1 MDGVPDNSI
10 CYLHAVGLG
19 GYDKHP
25 NIKDKKWWEYTNE
38 ELAELGD
45 AAKDF
50 FIGNAVL
57 PVAMGGNVYLNN
69 AVPSLHESN
78 AKIYVQKAINVEINP
93 EHGKVKIQVNDPH
106 LFQGASP
113 MVITTDLLGKTY
125 HADMNYEEPDG
136 NPYRFDSDFFG
147 IKRPEA
153 DVTPGPFELT
163 DHGNTDFEI

>member
-1 MDGVPDNSI
+1 
-10 CYLHAVGLG
+10 
-19 GYDKHP
+19 
-25 NIKDKKWWEYTNE
+25 
-38 ELAELGD
+38 
-45 AAKDF
+45 
-50 FIGNAVL
+50 
-57 PVAMGGNVYLNN
+57 
-69 AVPSLHESN
+69 
-78 AKIYVQKAINVEINP
+78 VQKAINVEINP
-93 EHGKVKIQVNDPH
+93 EHGKVKIQVDPH

-136 NPYRFDSDFFG
+136 TPYRFDSDFFG